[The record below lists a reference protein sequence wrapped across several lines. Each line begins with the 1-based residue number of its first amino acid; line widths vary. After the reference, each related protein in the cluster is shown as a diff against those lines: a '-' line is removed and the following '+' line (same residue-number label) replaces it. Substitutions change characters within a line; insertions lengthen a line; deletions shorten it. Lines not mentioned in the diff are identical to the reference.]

1 MTGPEI
7 FVIMPAYNA
16 GRFIEEAVRSVMA
29 QTYSNWQLLVIDD
42 GSKDDTVEVV
52 QRLCREDSR
61 ITLLRNPQ
69 NMGVARTRNR
79 GLDLCNGRYAALLDS
94 DDVWHPEK
102 LEKQLRLARET
113 GADLVYC
120 SYGIMDKNGKPAKG
134 DYQVPGKTDITVQI
148 NRYTAY
154 IPHPDGTVTTVFSGM
169 PIWNA
174 YFSDLN
180 GDGVSELCAGTSFG
194 SGMVDDRI
202 LVYDFVSGKRYELE
216 SRGDYDYLLT
226 LENGALVITGL
237 TELGKKQQ
245 TLTVPLGADH
255 TKITAIG
262 KEAFSAGVC
271 KTVIITEDTNVRNLL
286 DGIFDNTTV
295 EDLYIY
301 YNFTDEAEK
310 LVPPGNFGGITL
322 HVKRG
327 SQYLTHYDWQ
337 DTSGGYTTEVFD

>member
-61 ITLLRNPQ
+61 ITLLCNPQ

-120 SYGIMDKNGKPAKG
+120 SYGIMDENGKPAKG
-134 DYQVPGKTDITVQI
+134 DYLVPGKTD
-148 NRYTAY
+148 
-154 IPHPDGTVTTVFSGM
+154 
-169 PIWNA
+169 
-174 YFSDLN
+174 
-180 GDGVSELCAGTSFG
+180 
-194 SGMVDDRI
+194 
-202 LVYDFVSGKRYELE
+202 
-216 SRGDYDYLLT
+216 
-226 LENGALVITGL
+226 
-237 TELGKKQQ
+237 
-245 TLTVPLGADH
+245 
-255 TKITAIG
+255 
-262 KEAFSAGVC
+262 FSAMLKENVVGC
-271 KTVIITEDTNVRNLL
+271 STVLLSPAVTGKYRFETGFHHEDYVLWLQMLKDGYQAVGCTQPLVRWRYIANSRS
-286 DGIFDNTTV
+286 FDKRKSAKSRWR
-295 EDLYIY
+295 IY
-301 YNFTDEAEK
+301 REYLQLSRWQSAWA
-310 LVPPGNFGGITL
+310 FGGYALSSLKKYTRKAKPEKEGAS
-322 HVKRG
+322 VNG
-327 SQYLTHYDWQ
+327 EEPFSPSTGDVP
-337 DTSGGYTTEVFD
+337 TSGRV